1 MLREKSL
8 THGIL
13 RSGDRDVSRGAEY
26 VRDFFNTYG
35 VKRYAVLADHTSA
48 AQDLPD
54 LHNFDLCGFFT
65 FDINL
70 VGTKLA
76 GREVQL
82 IKSCGP
88 VPSCDGWL
96 ILSTLRAAIFA
107 LNHALMLTG
116 NEQQIICRPYGS
128 QTTLISTYM
137 DFFSGETGRAGPDQQ
152 YLIANTG
159 RFFRSDLRYTIREC
173 DGTVR
178 AAGQRII
185 PAGGLARSTA
195 GTITWANL
203 KDTCGS

>member
-1 MLREKSL
+1 MCEISSTLTVSSATPYSLITLRWPKTCPTCATSTCAAFL
-8 THGIL
+8 LSISTW
-13 RSGDRDVSRGAEY
+13 SGQSSPA
-26 VRDFFNTYG
+26 
-35 VKRYAVLADHTSA
+35 
-48 AQDLPD
+48 
-54 LHNFDLCGFFT
+54 
-65 FDINL
+65 
-70 VGTKLA
+70 TKI
-76 GREVQL
+76 QL

-116 NEQQIICRPYGS
+116 NEQQIICRLYGG

-137 DFFSGETGRAGPDQQ
+137 DFFSGETETLVQISNYFDRKYRTLFPV
-152 YLIANTG
+152 
-159 RFFRSDLRYTIREC
+159 DLRYTIREC

-185 PAGGLARSTA
+185 PAGGLAVIDSRDL
-195 GTITWANL
+195 TWANL